1 VSTQTPNDAGFSIAA
16 KIYLCSGRV
25 LAPGG
30 MMLGWTSP
38 TGECVTG
45 KVVCET
51 AVAAEF
57 DWLQTN
63 NYITVSPGKIK
74 QLIGSVDTYTVH
86 ANYSSATGL
95 GTTMLEA
102 TGWQDT
108 TFVEIVRH
116 LIGGMSD
123 DPTGALLRRLSQE
136 FRDAGILHGD
146 AWNKEWLDYLVAQWG
161 REAWDA
167 VQRVQARP
175 DWELLRRNVVWAIG
189 TQLIHRK
196 DDD

>member
-1 VSTQTPNDAGFSIAA
+1 MSTQTPNNAEFSIAA

-25 LAPGG
+25 LPPGG
-30 MMLGWTSP
+30 TMLGWTSP
-38 TGECVTG
+38 TGERVTG

-51 AVAAEF
+51 AVAAQF

-63 NYITVSPGKIK
+63 NYITATEGKIR

-86 ANYSSATGL
+86 ANYSGAPGL
-95 GTTMLEA
+95 GGSMLEA

-116 LIGGMSD
+116 LIGRMSD

-146 AWNKEWLDYLVAQWG
+146 AWNKEWLDYLVTQWG

-175 DWELLRRNVVWAIG
+175 DYELLRRNVVWAIG
-189 TQLIHRK
+189 TLLNQRK